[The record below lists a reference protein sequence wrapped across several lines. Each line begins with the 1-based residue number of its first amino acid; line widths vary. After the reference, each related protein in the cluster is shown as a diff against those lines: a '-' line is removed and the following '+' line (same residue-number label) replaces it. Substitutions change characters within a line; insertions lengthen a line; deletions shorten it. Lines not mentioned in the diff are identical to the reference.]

1 MITETD
7 AAPVQGGAHLLLRKL
22 VIVAYISLT
31 IIVSGS
37 GYGIYQVYNNHII
50 HNAEVDSEHISSVLL
65 VEQRDLLF
73 TVGLDGRPVLFVD
86 PMYRDALDRR
96 LRRFLQAF
104 EIVKI
109 KVYDADKTI
118 IFSTETALIGKL
130 DAKNIRLERALNG
143 DTDSHL
149 ENKEAFRDLANEE
162 KLDVDVVETYVPIRV
177 DGAVV
182 GAFEVYVD
190 VTRYRQ
196 EIVNVVTNSVLILG
210 AILFSVFAIAFLFV
224 KKATQRVQDAQEQL
238 HTLATT
244 DALTGAYNRGTIV
257 ARAREEISR
266 IDRRRQQQTD
276 YSLSF
281 IMLDIDHFKKV
292 NDTYGHLAGDQVLRE
307 MAQRIQKTVR
317 DYDQFGRYGG
327 EEFLLILPDAAF
339 SGALIAA
346 ERVREAVRAQPFM
359 FEGTA
364 LQITVSLGV
373 ATTQPGDRDLN
384 IVLQRADEGL
394 YKAKADGRDRVAW
407 IEPPPIA

>member
-1 MITETD
+1 MTET
-7 AAPVQGGAHLLLRKL
+7 AATPVQSGAHLLLKKL
-22 VIVAYISLT
+22 VIVAYVSL
-31 IIVSGS
+31 IIILGGS
-37 GYGIYQVYNNHII
+37 GYGIYRVYSNHII
-50 HNAEVDSEHISSVLL
+50 HSAEEDSGRVSAVLL
-65 VEQRDLLF
+65 IEQRDLLF
-73 TVGLDGRPVLFVD
+73 TIGLDGRPVLFVD
-86 PMYRDALDRR
+86 PMYRDTLDRR
-96 LRRFLQAF
+96 LRRFLAAF

-109 KVYDADKTI
+109 KIYNTDKTI
-118 IFSTETALIGKL
+118 IFSTEASLIGKL
-130 DAKNIRLERALNG
+130 DAKNIRLERALHG
-143 DTDSHL
+143 TTDSHL

-177 DGAVV
+177 DGTVV

-244 DALTGAYNRGTIV
+244 DALTGAFNRGTIV

-266 IDRRRQQQTD
+266 IDRRRQQKTD

-339 SGALIAA
+339 AGALIAA
-346 ERVREAVRAQPFM
+346 ERVREAVRSQPFM

-373 ATTQPGDRDLN
+373 ATTQPGDSDLN

-394 YKAKADGRDRVAW
+394 YKAKAGGRDRVAW
-407 IEPPPIA
+407 IEPPSIA